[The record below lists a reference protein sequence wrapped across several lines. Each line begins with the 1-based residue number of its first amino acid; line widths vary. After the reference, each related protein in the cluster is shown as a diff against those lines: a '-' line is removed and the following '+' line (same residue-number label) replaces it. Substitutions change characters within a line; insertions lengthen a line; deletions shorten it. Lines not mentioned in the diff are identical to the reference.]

1 MSRDKKLR
9 RFAREYLS
17 TYDGEVLDLD
27 EAARWIRDTGRYE
40 CAPITPHQQVK
51 QELARALRSA
61 KFMDEE
67 GNEIRLAHPIRLKKG
82 DQQQQVLW
90 SFIEDAQP
98 KHMRLSLQQRR
109 QGILANCHQ
118 HSLDTNWYNRHNKF
132 GAQLPLFDYDFNK
145 DLEEKNMP
153 TDYPE
158 SAPDFDFDDEDDE
171 NGE

>member
-1 MSRDKKLR
+1 M
-9 RFAREYLS
+9 
-17 TYDGEVLDLD
+17 LDLD
-27 EAARWIRDTGRYE
+27 EVTIWIDGTGHYKV
-40 CAPITPHQQVK
+40 APITPHQQIK

-61 KFMDEE
+61 KFTDEE
-67 GNEIRLAHPIRLKKG
+67 GNEIRQAHSVRLKKKG

-90 SFIEDAQP
+90 SFIEDARP
-98 KHMRLSLQQRR
+98 EHMRLSLQQRR

-132 GAQLPLFDYDFNK
+132 DAQLRLFDYDFNK
-145 DLEEKNMP
+145 DLEEKDMP

-158 SAPDFDFDDEDDE
+158 SAPDFDFGVGDDE